1 MNFSGQMNQE
11 IARCVE
17 SRKAANALISLA
29 QQKQAIENHLSNMQ
43 RQLKF
48 NLEPTSRKDY
58 DICGLC
64 EKPLQDGK

>member
-1 MNFSGQMNQE
+1 MNEE

-29 QQKQAIENHLSNMQ
+29 QQKQAIEGHLSNLQ

-58 DICGLC
+58 EVCGLC
-64 EKPLQDGK
+64 EKPLTDAK